1 MKKYYWKICYFL
13 RVEWI
18 FNCAYSVEECFKF
31 SGICFLVN
39 VINVE
44 GSYSNSSESNFLL
57 TFSIDFKLPRKE
69 RCWGWYA
76 RWRCEK
82 FLFDMRSSF
91 CVRFSLLL
99 MVSLN
104 QGLMPICHVPT
115 ELNKCMS
122 LWKTSLRPNESKNFV
137 WCLSFILWYFLLV
150 LWSISLS
157 LPLLFDVNRP

>member
-91 CVRFSLLL
+91 CVRFSLLITAPRKNYWL
-99 MVSLN
+99 SQRYIERLHLFCVSQLIPSITN
-104 QGLMPICHVPT
+104 QHQPWVFRWDGKLFTCSV
-115 ELNKCMS
+115 
-122 LWKTSLRPNESKNFV
+122 F
-137 WCLSFILWYFLLV
+137 FLKQSERLQTRR
-150 LWSISLS
+150 
-157 LPLLFDVNRP
+157 FAK